1 MEAPGLE
8 INIFIK
14 RIDKEKRSFG
24 QGAQIGKSS
33 SRSLEAPGLEINI
46 FIKRIDKE
54 NIGFGQGIQI
64 AKSSSRA
71 DFLRIS
77 KLFL

>member
-8 INIFIK
+8 INT
-14 RIDKEKRSFG
+14 
-24 QGAQIGKSS
+24 
-33 SRSLEAPGLEINI
+33 

-64 AKSSSRA
+64 AKSSSRV

-77 KLFL
+77 